1 MEKVAG
7 DVLWASAGAVHEQD
21 QFGT

>member
-7 DVLWASAGAVHEQD
+7 DVLWASVGAVHEQD